1 MDGNN
6 GGRFFSSLFFRL
18 WIPFG
23 FAFFLGMF
31 IGSVNSVLAPYI
43 TEEFSLTPAAL
54 GFVSSMN
61 LAAFGAAQLPLGLM
75 LDRFGG
81 RKTLIAMLSFALAG
95 TFLFACAQSYVMLI
109 CARALI
115 GFGFA
120 AALMSAF
127 KSFAHWLPQE
137 YLPLAFSLESL
148 MGGIGV
154 MSATRPVTLAL
165 QYRSWREIMFAASA
179 AVLLAILLLVFLAP
193 REAAG
198 RGGGRQSLL
207 RAAKEM
213 FGFVTDKRF
222 LYVAPVVA
230 VADGVLFAFA
240 YLWIGPWLRD
250 VAMLDGSEIGLMML
264 LSSTGIA
271 AGYLMNGVIASFLS
285 RKGWLTWEEFYFFA
299 GFLFSVFIAAI
310 IFFGGAAAP
319 LWCCV
324 MFCST
329 MTMIS
334 FSITGRLFEPD
345 VAGRAFSLLNF
356 TIFVVSFLL
365 QWFIGVI
372 INLYPVSGGKFAAE
386 GYHWALVF
394 ILALSAAALAHLFFA
409 LPKLKKL
416 GKNPKL

>member
-148 MGGIGV
+148 MGGVGV

-179 AVLLAILLLVFLAP
+179 AVLIAILLLVFIAP
-193 REAAG
+193 REAAV

>member
-148 MGGIGV
+148 MGGVGV

-179 AVLLAILLLVFLAP
+179 AVLVAILLLVFLAP
-193 REAAG
+193 REATG

-285 RKGWLTWEEFYFFA
+285 RKGWLTWEEF
-299 GFLFSVFIAAI
+299 
-310 IFFGGAAAP
+310 
-319 LWCCV
+319 
-324 MFCST
+324 
-329 MTMIS
+329 
-334 FSITGRLFEPD
+334 
-345 VAGRAFSLLNF
+345 
-356 TIFVVSFLL
+356 
-365 QWFIGVI
+365 
-372 INLYPVSGGKFAAE
+372 
-386 GYHWALVF
+386 
-394 ILALSAAALAHLFFA
+394 
-409 LPKLKKL
+409 
-416 GKNPKL
+416 

>member
-81 RKTLIAMLSFALAG
+81 RKTLVAMLSFALAG

-179 AVLLAILLLVFLAP
+179 AVLIAILLLVFLAP

-299 GFLFSVFIAAI
+299 GLLVSVFIAAI

-416 GKNPKL
+416 GKNPK

>member
-179 AVLLAILLLVFLAP
+179 AVLIAILLLVFLAP

>member
-1 MDGNN
+1 
-6 GGRFFSSLFFRL
+6 
-18 WIPFG
+18 
-23 FAFFLGMF
+23 
-31 IGSVNSVLAPYI
+31 
-43 TEEFSLTPAAL
+43 
-54 GFVSSMN
+54 
-61 LAAFGAAQLPLGLM
+61 
-75 LDRFGG
+75 
-81 RKTLIAMLSFALAG
+81 MLSFALAG

-179 AVLLAILLLVFLAP
+179 AVLIAILLLVFLAP

-416 GKNPKL
+416 GKNPK

>member
-179 AVLLAILLLVFLAP
+179 AVLVAILLLVFLAP

-213 FGFVTDKRF
+213 FGFVTDTRF

>member
-31 IGSVNSVLAPYI
+31 IGSVNSVLAPDI

-179 AVLLAILLLVFLAP
+179 AVLVAILLLVFLAP

-299 GFLFSVFIAAI
+299 GLLFSIFIAAI

>member
-1 MDGNN
+1 
-6 GGRFFSSLFFRL
+6 
-18 WIPFG
+18 
-23 FAFFLGMF
+23 MF

-179 AVLLAILLLVFLAP
+179 AVLVAILLLVFLAP

-213 FGFVTDKRF
+213 FGFVTDTRF

-334 FSITGRLFEPD
+334 FSITGWLFEPD

>member
-1 MDGNN
+1 MDGNS

-179 AVLLAILLLVFLAP
+179 AVLIAILLLVFLAP

-230 VADGVLFAFA
+230 VADG
-240 YLWIGPWLRD
+240 
-250 VAMLDGSEIGLMML
+250 
-264 LSSTGIA
+264 
-271 AGYLMNGVIASFLS
+271 
-285 RKGWLTWEEFYFFA
+285 FF
-299 GFLFSVFIAAI
+299 S
-310 IFFGGAAAP
+310 P
-319 LWCCV
+319 LPIC
-324 MFCST
+324 
-329 MTMIS
+329 
-334 FSITGRLFEPD
+334 G
-345 VAGRAFSLLNF
+345 
-356 TIFVVSFLL
+356 
-365 QWFIGVI
+365 
-372 INLYPVSGGKFAAE
+372 
-386 GYHWALVF
+386 
-394 ILALSAAALAHLFFA
+394 
-409 LPKLKKL
+409 
-416 GKNPKL
+416 